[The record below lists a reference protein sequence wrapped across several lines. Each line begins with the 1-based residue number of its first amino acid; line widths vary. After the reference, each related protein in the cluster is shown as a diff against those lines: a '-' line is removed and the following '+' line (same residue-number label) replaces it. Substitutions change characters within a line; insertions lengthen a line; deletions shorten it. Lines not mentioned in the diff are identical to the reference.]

1 MATAPGP
8 TAAQPPLALPRLEPS
23 QAPGPLHT
31 RSLLP
36 RLAQPPR
43 PRSQVLSA
51 DVTSP
56 QRCPHGARRPHPG
69 HHAPPWPL
77 SGAPLWRGAPGGI
90 RQTLLSQFPRPLTP
104 QPPGFQGGGGH
115 TSARA
120 GYLGRSSQG
129 LAWAL
134 QLGLSH
140 WLGPLTF
147 TCGLVWPSL
156 KWGLWSDF
164 PFGQQTLPQSPTSAQ
179 PADWRLGGEC
189 LG

>member
-56 QRCPHGARRPHPG
+56 QRCPHGARRLHPG
-69 HHAPPWPL
+69 HHAPPV
-77 SGAPLWRGAPGGI
+77 APLWSPSVAGGSQRHSADAPVSI
-90 RQTLLSQFPRPLTP
+90 PKATDSTAPRV
-104 QPPGFQGGGGH
+104 
-115 TSARA
+115 SRR
-120 GYLGRSSQG
+120 GRSHISQG
-129 LAWAL
+129 RLPGAEQQGPGLGVPVWALPLAWA
-134 QLGLSH
+134 
-140 WLGPLTF
+140 
-147 TCGLVWPSL
+147 
-156 KWGLWSDF
+156 SDF
-164 PFGQQTLPQSPTSAQ
+164 HLWAGSGHPSSGDFGLISLLVNKHCPRDP
-179 PADWRLGGEC
+179 
-189 LG
+189 

>member
-1 MATAPGP
+1 MAPTPLRTRPAWLPPRGPLLPSLPSPSPGWSLHRPLGLYIPAPSCLDWLSLPGHGVKSCLQTSLLHNAAPMVHGAP
-8 TAAQPPLALPRLEPS
+8 TPGTMPPL
-23 QAPGPLHT
+23 
-31 RSLLP
+31 
-36 RLAQPPR
+36 
-43 PRSQVLSA
+43 
-51 DVTSP
+51 
-56 QRCPHGARRPHPG
+56 
-69 HHAPPWPL
+69 WPL

-147 TCGLVWPSL
+147 TCGL
-156 KWGLWSDF
+156 GLAI
-164 PFGQQTLPQSPTSAQ
+164 PQVGTLV
-179 PADWRLGGEC
+179 
-189 LG
+189 